1 MTDFAKL
8 TKSSG
13 LSVNHDKIKQIVIN
27 DNNDG
32 KIFLN
37 FCLKNKINVSF
48 NEKELCLKKV

>member
-1 MTDFAKL
+1 MTDFVKL

-13 LSVNHDKIKQIVIN
+13 LRVNQDKIIQIVIN

-37 FCLKNKINVSF
+37 FCLRNKINVSL
-48 NEKELCLKKV
+48 NEKELLLKKI

>member
-13 LSVNHDKIKQIVIN
+13 LRVNHDKIKQIVIN
-27 DNNDG
+27 DNSDG

>member
-8 TKSSG
+8 IKSSG
-13 LSVNHDKIKQIVIN
+13 LRVNQDKIKQIVIN

-37 FCLKNKINVSF
+37 FCLKNKIKISL
-48 NEKELCLKKV
+48 NEEELCLKKI

>member
-1 MTDFAKL
+1 MTDFVKL

-13 LSVNHDKIKQIVIN
+13 LRVNQDKKKQIVIN

-37 FCLKNKINVSF
+37 FCLRNKTNVSL
-48 NEKELCLKKV
+48 NEKELCLKKI

>member
-13 LSVNHDKIKQIVIN
+13 LRVNQDKIKQIVIN

-37 FCLKNKINVSF
+37 FCLKNKINVSL
-48 NEKELCLKKV
+48 NEKELCLKKI